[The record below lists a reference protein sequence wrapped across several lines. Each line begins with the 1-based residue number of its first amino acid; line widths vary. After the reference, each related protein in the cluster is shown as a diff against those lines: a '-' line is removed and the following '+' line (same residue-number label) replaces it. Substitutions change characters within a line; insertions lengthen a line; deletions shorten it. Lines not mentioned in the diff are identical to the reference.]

1 MARDLCDKSVTNLI
15 SAPKSKFSKPKSP
28 LKGKLGYFGYI
39 GKVKGKAP
47 MKPPIFVDIL
57 MNDEEGTRIKVR
69 IGGWILEDGI
79 KIVLILFKSVLLIM
93 TILD

>member
-1 MARDLCDKSVTNLI
+1 MARNLCDKIVTI
-15 SAPKSKFSKPKSP
+15 SSFSAPKSKFSKPKSP

-57 MNDEEGTRIKVR
+57 MNDEEGTRIKVC
-69 IGGWILEDGI
+69 IGDLEKAAKNRVFI
-79 KIVLILFKSVLLIM
+79 QSNQI
-93 TILD
+93 